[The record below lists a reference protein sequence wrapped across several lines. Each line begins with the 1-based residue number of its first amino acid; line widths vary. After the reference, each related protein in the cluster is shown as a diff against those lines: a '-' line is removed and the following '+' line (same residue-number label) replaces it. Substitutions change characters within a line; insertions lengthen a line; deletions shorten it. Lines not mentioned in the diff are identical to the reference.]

1 MNLRKPEK
9 LSKNNQPTIIY
20 PTKKLETYSLI
31 MKVEC
36 TKEEITAF
44 LEDGRKV
51 SIPTAW
57 YPRTRQATLKQLK
70 NFCISSDKYGIHWPD
85 LDEDLSIRTFFKGPN
100 NY

>member
-1 MNLRKPEK
+1 MNLRKLEK
-9 LSKNNQPTIIY
+9 LSKNNQPTIY
-20 PTKKLETYSLI
+20 PTEKVENYPLI

-57 YPRTRQATLKQLK
+57 YPRTRSATLKQLK
-70 NFCISSDKYGIHWPD
+70 NFRLTSDKYGIHWPEI
-85 LDEDLSIRTFFKGPN
+85 DEDLSIRAFFKGPGN
-100 NY
+100 H

>member
-51 SIPTAW
+51 SIPTA
-57 YPRTRQATLKQLK
+57 
-70 NFCISSDKYGIHWPD
+70 
-85 LDEDLSIRTFFKGPN
+85 
-100 NY
+100 